1 MKTVGLY
8 YLEIARWRVNH
19 PDFEKKDI
27 KMEFVISLC
36 ADEDI
41 CIELTECSDDSYVFS
56 NLPTTAKDILNER
69 NQAKDILC
77 SEIVKIKP
85 SIENEPIL
93 KQLREYIRQHEC
105 KWEQML
111 REKDK
116 YLKLKLIELRKK
128 ELEGD
133 FE

>member
-36 ADEDI
+36 TNEDI
-41 CIELTECSDDSYVFS
+41 WIELTECSDDSYRYS
-56 NLPTTAKDILNER
+56 SPTTAKDILNER

-93 KQLREYIRQHEC
+93 KQMREYIRQHEW
-105 KWEQML
+105 KWKQML

-116 YLKLKLIELRKK
+116 YLKIKLIELRKK

>member
-36 ADEDI
+36 TDENI
-41 CIELTECSDDSYVFS
+41 LIELTECSDDSYVYS
-56 NLPTTAKDILNER
+56 SLPTTAKDILNER
-69 NQAKDILC
+69 IQAKNILC

-93 KQLREYIRQHEC
+93 KQMREYIRQHEW
-105 KWEQML
+105 KWKQML

-116 YLKLKLIELRKK
+116 YLKIKLIELRKK

>member
-1 MKTVGLY
+1 MQAIGLY
-8 YLEIARWRVNH
+8 ILEIARWRTNH
-19 PDFEKKDI
+19 PNFEQKDT

-36 ADEDI
+36 TDENIMID
-41 CIELTECSDDSYVFS
+41 LAECDVDAGFCG
-56 NLPTTAKDILNER
+56 LTTAQEIFNKR
-69 NQAKDILC
+69 VQAKDIIW

-85 SIENEPIL
+85 SMENEPIL
-93 KQLREYIRQHEC
+93 EQLREYNRLHKW

-116 YLKLKLIELRKK
+116 YIKIKLIELRKK

>member
-1 MKTVGLY
+1 M
-8 YLEIARWRVNH
+8 EIARWRVNH

-36 ADEDI
+36 TNEDI
-41 CIELTECSDDSYVFS
+41 WIELTECSDDSYRYS
-56 NLPTTAKDILNER
+56 SDTTAKDILNER

-93 KQLREYIRQHEC
+93 KQMREYIRQHEW
-105 KWEQML
+105 KWKQML

-116 YLKLKLIELRKK
+116 YLKIKLIELRKK

>member
-1 MKTVGLY
+1 MNTVGLY
-8 YLEIARWRVNH
+8 IYEIARWRVNH

-27 KMEFVISLC
+27 KMVFVISLC
-36 ADEDI
+36 TSGDI
-41 CIELTECSDDSYVFS
+41 WVELTECSDDSYRYSSV
-56 NLPTTAKDILNER
+56 TTAEEILNER
-69 NQAKDILC
+69 IQAKDILC

-93 KQLREYIRQHEC
+93 EQLREYNRQHKW

-116 YLKLKLIELRKK
+116 YLKIKFIELRKK

>member
-1 MKTVGLY
+1 MKTGGLY
-8 YLEIARWRVNH
+8 ILEISRWRVNH

-36 ADEDI
+36 ADETILID
-41 CIELTECSDDSYVFS
+41 LSECSDCAWMFRD
-56 NLPTTAKDILNER
+56 TTAKEILQQR
-69 NQAKDILC
+69 IQAKDILC
-77 SEIVKIKP
+77 SEIVRVKP

-93 KQLREYIRQHEC
+93 EQLREYNRQHKW

-111 REKDK
+111 REKEK
-116 YLKLKLIELRKK
+116 YLKIKLIELRKK

>member
-27 KMEFVISLC
+27 KMEFVISLGT
-36 ADEDI
+36 DENI
-41 CIELTECSDDSYVFS
+41 FIELTECSDDSYKYS
-56 NLPTTAKDILNER
+56 SIPTAEEILNER
-69 NQAKDILC
+69 IQAKDVLC

-93 KQLREYIRQHEC
+93 KQMREYIRQHEW
-105 KWEQML
+105 KWKQML

-116 YLKLKLIELRKK
+116 YLKIKLIELRKK

>member
-8 YLEIARWRVNH
+8 LLEISRWRVNH

-36 ADEDI
+36 TDETIVID
-41 CIELTECSDDSYVFS
+41 LTECSDYSMFGNFPS
-56 NLPTTAKDILNER
+56 AAKELLNQR
-69 NQAKDILC
+69 IQGKDVLC
-77 SEIVKIKP
+77 SEIVQIKP

-93 KQLREYIRQHEC
+93 KQLREYNRQHEC
-105 KWEQML
+105 KWKQML

-116 YLKLKLIELRKK
+116 YLKIKLIELRKK

>member
-1 MKTVGLY
+1 MNTVGLY
-8 YLEIARWRVNH
+8 IYEIALWRVYH

-27 KMEFVISLC
+27 KMVFVISLC
-36 ADEDI
+36 TSGDVWV
-41 CIELTECSDDSYVFS
+41 ELTECSDDSYRYSSV
-56 NLPTTAKDILNER
+56 TTAEEILNER
-69 NQAKDILC
+69 IQAKDILC

-93 KQLREYIRQHEC
+93 EQLREYNRQHKW

-116 YLKLKLIELRKK
+116 YLKIKFIELRKK